1 MLAMPS
7 AMQRIMHSTPVLR
20 EQRCQFSLQAFG
32 MVCWEMSSSSSSSS
46 PLVSSGLCCSRF
58 LSWDAS
64 KD

>member
-32 MVCWEMSSSSSSSS
+32 MVYWEMSFSSSF
-46 PLVSSGLCCSRF
+46 PLVYVGLCCSAFF
-58 LSWDAS
+58 LWDAS
-64 KD
+64 ED